1 MMRSLLFLAF
11 LALPGLASAASYA
24 ALDEAPATG
33 GELRLVAPRAAAG
46 GAAIGFPLKHT
57 DVHVEIDGVMAHVV
71 VEQTFENPYA
81 EVLDAVYVFPLGPDA
96 AVNAYELEIG
106 ERLVR
111 GEIAER
117 DEARERFE
125 QARADGHTAGLLQQ
139 EKPNVFTQEVVNVPP
154 GESIVVRLTYVELA
168 DYYDGE
174 FEFVFPMVVG
184 PRYLPG
190 ATSDPRPV
198 VGLPAGQA
206 APPGTTGVSFLPP
219 GQRSGHDIDLDLR
232 LDAGVPLGAFASPSH
247 SLLDEGVVGTERRL
261 KLDPSHVLA
270 DRDFVLRWTTAGQQ
284 TLVGALT
291 HRADQ
296 DGFVSLLVHPKAEYT
311 TGDIAPREV
320 ILLIDRS
327 GSMGGAPMDAAQH
340 VARELVAALR
350 PQDRVNI
357 LAFSDAVDS
366 FRPDPVPAD
375 AATVAEAQRW
385 ISSIRTGGGTEMLGG
400 LRQAI
405 TAPSDGEAVR
415 VVYLLSDGEV
425 GNDDEILGSL
435 DRNAP
440 GLRIYPIGIGSAPN
454 RYLFERT
461 AERARGFATY
471 VAHSADLDDAVAALV
486 ERSTRPYLTGLEI
499 DWGGLDVRDVL
510 PAVLPDVQA
519 GEPLVIS
526 ARYRKPGQG
535 TVVLRATHAG
545 RPVEIPLDLEL
556 PAQADEPGVA
566 YLWARRRI
574 HELKSESLGQPGR
587 AEQKEITDLG
597 MQFGLVTDYTSY
609 VAIDQ
614 SRALDRSGA
623 RSVTQA
629 VDLPD
634 GTDYAG
640 VFGGRPSPPVVA
652 SNAPQTRASAHAPQS
667 PPQPQTS
674 RPTSQPRK
682 RRGGGYGGGDLDP
695 ISGLILLGLAA
706 AARRRKQRGSDG
718 EA

>member
-1 MMRSLLFLAF
+1 MTRFLFTFLV

-33 GELRLVAPRAAAG
+33 GELRLVAPRSSATPG
-46 GAAIGFPLKHT
+46 QPGTVVGFPLQNT
-57 DVHVEIDGVMAHVV
+57 DVAVEIDGVMAHVI

-117 DEARERFE
+117 EEARQRFE
-125 QARADGHTAGLLQQ
+125 EARSNGQTAGLLQQ
-139 EKPNVFTQEVVNVPP
+139 EKPNVFTQEVANVPP
-154 GESIVVRLTYVELA
+154 GESIVVRFEYVELA

-190 ATSDPRPV
+190 STSDPRPV
-198 VGLPAGQA
+198 VGLPAGQT

-219 GQRSGHDIDLDLR
+219 GQRSGHDIDIDVR
-232 LDAGVPLGAFASPSH
+232 LDPGVPVHSFASTSH
-247 SLLDEGVVGTERRL
+247 SLVDGGLSGTEQAL
-261 KLDPSHVLA
+261 SLDPAHVLA
-270 DRDFVLRWTTAGQQ
+270 DRDFVLRWSTAGSQ
-284 TLVGALT
+284 TLIGALS
-291 HRADQ
+291 HKADR
-296 DGFVSLLVHPKAEYT
+296 DGYLSLLVHPKADYT
-311 TGDIAPREV
+311 TGDVAPREV
-320 ILLIDRS
+320 ILLMDRS
-327 GSMGGAPMDAAQH
+327 GSMGGQPMQAARRIAH
-340 VARELVAALR
+340 DLLGALR
-350 PQDRVNI
+350 PQDRINI
-357 LAFSDAVDS
+357 LAFSDGVDS

-385 ISSIRTGGGTEMLGG
+385 VAGISTGGGTQMLNG
-400 LRQAI
+400 LRGAI
-405 TAPSDGEAVR
+405 AAPANSESVR

-461 AERARGFATY
+461 AERARGFASY
-471 VAHSADLDDAVAALV
+471 VASSHDLEGAVATLI
-486 ERSTRPYLTGLEI
+486 ERSTRPYLTDLEV
-499 DWGGLDVRDVL
+499 DWGGLDVRDVT
-510 PAVLPDVQA
+510 PAALPDVQA
-519 GEPLVIS
+519 GEPLVLS
-526 ARYRKPGQG
+526 ARYRKAGQG
-535 TVVLRATHAG
+535 TVVLKATHAG
-545 RPVEIPLDLEL
+545 RRVEIPLDLEL
-556 PAQADEPGVA
+556 ADSADEPGVA

-574 HELKSESLGQPGR
+574 HELKTESLGKPDRGAKR
-587 AEQKEITDLG
+587 EITDLG

-614 SRALDRSGA
+614 SRTLNRTGA
-623 RSVTQA
+623 RTVTQA

-634 GTDYAG
+634 GTSWNG
-640 VFGGRPSPPVVA
+640 VFGGQAPQASPTVVA
-652 SNAPQTRASAHAPQS
+652 SNTPQASRSSSSSSTP
-667 PPQPQTS
+667 S
-674 RPTSQPRK
+674 RS
-682 RRGGGYGGGDLDP
+682 RRGGSFGGGDLDP

-706 AARRRKQRGSDG
+706 AARRRKQRESDG